1 MGRVCGLTLRLP
13 CFFYIR
19 TEGFKARAVFNF
31 CHSTSPTYILYFIV
45 CTWNDVISTLPTFY
59 ISYLGIAIIRLTVY
73 NNDKGFFTGG

>member
-45 CTWNDVISTLPTFY
+45 CTWNDLICTTHTFY
-59 ISYLGIAIIRLTVY
+59 NSLLCPALL
-73 NNDKGFFTGG
+73 D